1 VQNPVVN
8 AGGTPQRH
16 PLRLAALVAGSAVFV
31 LGLAALGLF
40 VWVRSYAPL
49 SADGGGYAPGPGLAA
64 DVEPV
69 SGSGGKTVF
78 IPAYRKGRPFD
89 TAFTL
94 RNSGRF
100 AVTVTGLESEHRGI
114 GPTPVRLF
122 STDSASASFE
132 PSHLQ
137 ALSHLRLDPKD
148 SATIVVR
155 WRLDCGQKKAEAS
168 ADKLPLRYD
177 YLSGFT
183 RTQPVVLPFA
193 VTLRCEGRPP
203 ASP

>member
-1 VQNPVVN
+1 MA

-16 PLRLAALVAGSAVFV
+16 PFRLAGLITGGAAFV
-31 LGLAALGLF
+31 LAIAALGLF
-40 VWVRSYAPL
+40 LWVRSYAPL
-49 SADGGGYAPGPGLAA
+49 SAADGSYAPGPGLAA
-64 DVEPV
+64 DIEPV

-94 RNSGRF
+94 RNTGRF
-100 AVTVTGLESEHRGI
+100 AVTVTGL
-114 GPTPVRLF
+114 GPGLRAAGLAPIRLF
-122 STDSASASFE
+122 STDSPTASAE

-137 ALSHLRLDPKD
+137 PLGRFRLDPKD
-148 SATIVVR
+148 SATVVVR
-155 WRLDCGQKKAEAS
+155 WRLDCTQRKREPT
-168 ADKLPLRYD
+168 ADKLPLRFR
-177 YLSGFT
+177 YLSSFT

>member
-1 VQNPVVN
+1 MN

-16 PLRLAALVAGSAVFV
+16 PLRLAALVAGSAVLV

-78 IPAYRKGRPFD
+78 IPAYQKGRPFD

-100 AVTVTGLESEHRGI
+100 AVTVTGLESQHRG
-114 GPTPVRLF
+114 
-122 STDSASASFE
+122 
-132 PSHLQ
+132 LQ
-137 ALSHLRLDPKD
+137 ALGHLRLDPKD

-155 WRLDCGQKKAEAS
+155 WRLDCRQKKAEAS
-168 ADKLPLRYD
+168 ADRLPLRYH
-177 YLSGFT
+177 YLSAFT